1 MKTIERKKD
10 LVAHKTKLSQSLNK
24 QIAYYLLYIYTCLQ
38 SNSTSISAYL
48 IVVQSMHQIS

>member
-24 QIAYYLLYIYTCLQ
+24 QIAYLY
-38 SNSTSISAYL
+38 N
-48 IVVQSMHQIS
+48 